1 MRFQIPDFFY
11 IIQAR
16 VAGNA
21 RKFIQIFS
29 SSDTIEFITMLTR
42 IRPITHCACID
53 LHFSHWASFADKRLN
68 LGKFYT
74 KAEPTFT
81 QIYMCTF
88 PVSLNRAKIINI
100 LLHAEYARR
109 RMLVTTRGCVKFL
122 ITTVSKTDLSGLN
135 GGKRSFQK
143 SQAWAHLCRA
153 PPKVSFLQFS
163 TTYKNFLLLKSGKIT
178 TSDTFQPDKMQETHI
193 ARNLGR

>member
-1 MRFQIPDFFY
+1 MPKHEISDPGFFY

-74 KAEPTFT
+74 NAEPTFT

-122 ITTVSKTDLSGLN
+122 ITTVSKNLAWMAEKD
-135 GGKRSFQK
+135 RSK
-143 SQAWAHLCRA
+143 NLRLGHIYVEH
-153 PPKVSFLQFS
+153 PP
-163 TTYKNFLLLKSGKIT
+163 
-178 TSDTFQPDKMQETHI
+178 
-193 ARNLGR
+193 